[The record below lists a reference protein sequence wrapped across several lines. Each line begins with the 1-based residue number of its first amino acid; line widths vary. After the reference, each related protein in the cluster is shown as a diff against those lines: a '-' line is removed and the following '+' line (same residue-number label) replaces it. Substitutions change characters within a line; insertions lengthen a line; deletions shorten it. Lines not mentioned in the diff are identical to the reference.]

1 MPTTSRH
8 SSKTL
13 LTLWESHVGSSP
25 IEYVHIVHKQL
36 PLRVHVCIGGWWPDK
51 KPSENFDGLFEW
63 DYRKPQIGFVYV
75 PWEQAT
81 MPVIV
86 HEAVHVGWWAA
97 RYARDNQ
104 LLRQLVPKGPYT
116 RTIAQAQEEFCAMAV
131 DQFIHVA
138 GVRLADRGVIVPP
151 FEWHAVGGRP
161 DKERT

>member
-1 MPTTSRH
+1 MQTTSSD
-8 SSKTL
+8 SSRTL

-25 IEYVHIVHKQL
+25 IEYTHVVHRLL
-36 PLRVHVCIGGWWPDK
+36 PLRVHVCIGGWWPNK

-63 DYRKPQIGFVYV
+63 GPEDPLTGSVYV

-104 LLRQLVPKGPYT
+104 LLRQLVPRNPYT
-116 RTIAQAQEEFCAMAV
+116 RSIRAAQEEFCALAV
-131 DQFIHVA
+131 DRFIHSV
-138 GVRLADRGVIVPP
+138 GVKLTNAGVIVPP
-151 FEWHAVGGRP
+151 FEWYAMGGRP
-161 DKERT
+161 DKEKS